1 MHEVHRLINV
11 LPWEMSPCMPWEMLG
26 DEPTREDLRGTCQ
39 IFLSSWWRTVPI
51 KRAIEQ
57 AVAASRVEP

>member
-1 MHEVHRLINV
+1 
-11 LPWEMSPCMPWEMLG
+11 MPWEMLG